1 LDVVIV
7 GAGPYGLS
15 VASHLRSRQV
25 PFRIFGQPMRF
36 WLEMPR
42 TLFLKSFG
50 FATTIDN
57 PERFTFD
64 DWCRE
69 RGIED
74 REPCSMESFSEYG
87 LWLQKQIVP
96 EVEPLDVTLIE
107 RAHGGLRVTL
117 AGGERVEARR
127 VVVAVG
133 LRYFQRMP
141 PALAQLPR
149 ALATHT
155 TQHRSYEEFRDKDV
169 CVIGAGQSALESA
182 VLLHESGARVQL
194 LVRRSGPIFYTKTP
208 LHRSIF
214 TRLRKPLSVLG
225 EGRLN
230 WTLEHFPLAP
240 RLLLPDDLRARF
252 ARRHLGPAG
261 AWWLRDRFEGKVPVR
276 PRSEVIS
283 ARPDGGGLVLRVR
296 EQGKG
301 ETELRADHVV
311 SGTGFEVDLDRLPFL
326 DPDLRSCIDRIQR
339 GPRLDRYFQSSVAG
353 LHFVGV
359 ASMFSFGPLFR
370 FVAGTAYTGPVLARH
385 LARAAQRSRV
395 QQLAVSAQ

>member
-1 LDVVIV
+1 MDVVIV

-194 LVRRSGPIFYTKTP
+194 LVRRSGPIFYTKT
-208 LHRSIF
+208 HTS
-214 TRLRKPLSVLG
+214 LS
-225 EGRLN
+225 RN
-230 WTLEHFPLAP
+230 
-240 RLLLPDDLRARF
+240 
-252 ARRHLGPAG
+252 
-261 AWWLRDRFEGKVPVR
+261 
-276 PRSEVIS
+276 
-283 ARPDGGGLVLRVR
+283 
-296 EQGKG
+296 
-301 ETELRADHVV
+301 
-311 SGTGFEVDLDRLPFL
+311 
-326 DPDLRSCIDRIQR
+326 
-339 GPRLDRYFQSSVAG
+339 SS
-353 LHFVGV
+353 
-359 ASMFSFGPLFR
+359 
-370 FVAGTAYTGPVLARH
+370 
-385 LARAAQRSRV
+385 
-395 QQLAVSAQ
+395 